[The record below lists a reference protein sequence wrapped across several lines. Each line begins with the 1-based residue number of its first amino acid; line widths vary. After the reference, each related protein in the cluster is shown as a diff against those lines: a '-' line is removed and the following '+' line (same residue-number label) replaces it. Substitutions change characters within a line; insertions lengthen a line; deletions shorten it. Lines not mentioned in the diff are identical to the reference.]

1 MQSLCGN
8 IVASAEV
15 IMYPINQADIPV
27 HQGISGN
34 CEAEK
39 PAHIGVP
46 LSARGYPDESND
58 YCTSSR

>member
-1 MQSLCGN
+1 M
-8 IVASAEV
+8 ASAEV

-27 HQGISGN
+27 HQGIPGN

-46 LSARGYPDESND
+46 LSARGFPDESND
-58 YCTSSR
+58 YCASSR